1 MITLVE
7 DNKDAIVALCERFGV
22 RRLAL
27 FGSAAKGTF
36 DPATSDL
43 DFVVDLGTYEE
54 GVGSRYL
61 GFIVALEQLFGR
73 HVDVVT
79 VRSIQSPAFR
89 DEVDATSR
97 VIYDATGRPAAA

>member
-1 MITLVE
+1 MIALIE
-7 DNKDAIVALCERFGV
+7 DNRDAIVDLCERYGI

-27 FGSAAKGTF
+27 FGSAAKGMF

-43 DFVVDLGTYEE
+43 DFIVDLGEYDP
-54 GVGSRYL
+54 GVARRYL
-61 GFIVALEQLFGR
+61 GLIVALEQLFGR

-89 DEVDATSR
+89 DEVKATSR
-97 VIYDATGRPAAA
+97 VIYDATGRSAVA